1 MGRRII
7 LSDENRI
14 CNWKE
19 DDSIFSMR
27 LGLKI
32 RFYRRKSGLSQK
44 GLAELVK
51 VSNVY
56 ISQAETGRFIPALP
70 MFVRICNALAVSPGE
85 LLSDSLYISS
95 SKKGTRFQNL
105 IEEYD
110 SEFED
115 MAYTHLKNYLE
126 DLKTAG
132 SRHSHIKEDNP
143 I

>member
-1 MGRRII
+1 MRRNHTIP
-7 LSDENRI
+7 DEDQI

-19 DDSIFSMR
+19 DDGIFSMR

-32 RFYRRKSGLSQK
+32 RFYRSKAGLSQK
-44 GLAELVK
+44 SLAELVK

-70 MFVRICNALAVSPGE
+70 MFVRICNALNVDPGV
-85 LLSDSLYISS
+85 LLSDSLNNSA

-110 SEFED
+110 PEFED
-115 MAYTHLKNYLE
+115 MAYSHLKKYLE
-126 DLKTAG
+126 DLKTTKY
-132 SRHSHIKEDNP
+132 RRSHAQENT
-143 I
+143 